1 MFSGGYYAL
10 IILRILMGLAEGVA
24 YPALTVFLAAWI
36 PERER
41 SVLGSIVF
49 SGGQVKECQLPKIVI
64 NPIYHFFSGW
74 NPFINLRVWI
84 DTLLSVMVSC
94 FLFLECGFDDLVY
107 CIRMILKC

>member
-1 MFSGGYYAL
+1 
-10 IILRILMGLAEGVA
+10 MGLAEGVA

-64 NPIYHFFSGW
+64 NPIYHFFFQVG
-74 NPFINLRVWI
+74 
-84 DTLLSVMVSC
+84 TLLSIYVSGLILSYQSWSAV
-94 FLFLECGFDDLVY
+94 FYFWSAVS
-107 CIRMILKC
+107 MIWFIAFV